1 MLQWLSRR
9 IQIIDVN
16 YVGNWGKQKMNLPQ
30 WKTRWRRLF
39 AWYPVKL
46 DDGDIIFFK
55 HYWVNESYMQNP
67 YNNAKGYMI
76 KTRMS
81 ESDRMLNKLR
91 K

>member
-1 MLQWLSRR
+1 MLQWLSRK

-16 YVGNWGKQKMNLPQ
+16 YLGNWGKQKMTLPQ
-30 WKTRWRRLF
+30 WNSRWRKCF

-55 HYWVNESYMQNP
+55 YYWVNESYMQNP
-67 YNNAKGYMI
+67 YNGAKGYMI
-76 KTRMS
+76 KTRIS
-81 ESDRMLNKLR
+81 EDERVLHKLR